1 MSELNWKYEA
11 QKQAADAGEIRIAI
25 AVRLEEVRTQIAG
38 IHKHLLLE
46 DNDFDRV
53 ILEWKQNQ
61 LKEQVAWLEG
71 TLNKPYGIGGDAN
84 ADRTAEG
91 KTTIR
96 E

>member
-1 MSELNWKYEA
+1 MMDWKQEA
-11 QKQAADAGEIRIAI
+11 QKQVADAGEMRIAI

-38 IHKHLLLE
+38 IHKHLMLE

-71 TLNKPYGIGGDAN
+71 TLNKPYGIGGDRD
-84 ADRTAEG
+84 ADTG
-91 KTTIR
+91 
-96 E
+96 